1 MQETRFSL
9 PPASAMACRMTLTVS
24 RMQRRAV
31 GWGENTMALPALMAI
46 SALYRVVDVGLV
58 EGIRPA
64 MTPMGTA
71 MVRTFFTSSRSSSPT
86 VFMSLMYS

>member
-1 MQETRFSL
+1 MAEPPVARIMATSRWCIRLSVASMVGMVMQETRFSF

-46 SALYRVVDVGLV
+46 SAL
-58 EGIRPA
+58 
-64 MTPMGTA
+64 
-71 MVRTFFTSSRSSSPT
+71 
-86 VFMSLMYS
+86 